1 MVAIA
6 GVLNVGKKIQRV
18 HQYRWLLRVLSH
30 FEVISVKALLEWVR
44 RCAGLRGQIF
54 AGLVVCSYLV
64 SIDYDH

>member
-18 HQYRWLLRVLSH
+18 HLCRWLLRVLSH
-30 FEVISVKALLEWVR
+30 FEVIFLKALLEWVR
-44 RCAGLRGQIF
+44 GCAGLLEQIF